1 MRLVVSVAGGTV
13 EFDCAHGRLD
23 EPMVVDQSGRFAV
36 AGVLVREHGGPIR
49 VDEVEDARP
58 ARYAGT
64 VDGQK
69 MSLTVTILDGSPVL
83 GPFTLVLNGT
93 PRLVKCL

>member
-1 MRLVVSVAGGTV
+1 MQLLVSLAGGTV

-23 EPMVVDQSGRFAV
+23 EPMAIDQSGRFAV
-36 AGVLVREHGGPIR
+36 AGVFVREHGGPIR
-49 VDEVEDARP
+49 VDEMEDARP
-58 ARYAGT
+58 ARYSGS

-69 MSLTVTILDGSPVL
+69 MSLTVTILDESPAL
-83 GPFTLVLNGT
+83 GPFTLVLNGR